1 MSSTECDIK
10 SDESLEI
17 WIEAQRK
24 KVEDEKAALEARLKL
39 RNQLFD
45 RWLKVD
51 GHEMPSRIATLPEW
65 LIARAVRYREAGTL
79 VGVSL
84 EECAAVEPE
93 QAESSMQY
101 WDKDSEF

>member
-1 MSSTECDIK
+1 MSSTECDTK

-17 WIEAQRK
+17 WIDSQRK
-24 KVEDEKAALEARLKL
+24 KVEDDKAALEARLKL

-45 RWLKVD
+45 RWLKAD

-93 QAESSMQY
+93 QVESSLQY